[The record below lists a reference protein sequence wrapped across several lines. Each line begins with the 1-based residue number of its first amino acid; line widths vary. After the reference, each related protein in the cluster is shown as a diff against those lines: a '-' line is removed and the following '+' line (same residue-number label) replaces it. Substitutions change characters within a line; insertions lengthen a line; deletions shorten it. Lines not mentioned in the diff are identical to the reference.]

1 MKKTRS
7 QSTDILVVIQL
18 ITAAAAAVLIFLGFF
33 DSSCSADCNYQYA
46 DIALWTMLGVS
57 LGGPIATAIVL
68 RTSWGRIRS
77 NVIVSVGLGVIVL
90 TYLIGRGL
98 ESAAYDLPF
107 RVI

>member
-18 ITAAAAAVLIFLGFF
+18 IAAAAAAILIFLGFF
-33 DSSCSADCNYQYA
+33 DASCSADCNYQYA

-57 LGGPIATAIVL
+57 LGVPIATAILL
-68 RTSWGRIRS
+68 RTRWGRMRS
-77 NVIVSVGLGVIVL
+77 NVIVLVGLGLIAL

-98 ESAAYDLPF
+98 ESAAYQLPF